1 MSDKENQES
10 TVGKSSRTPVK
21 HAMYN
26 TVLGS
31 MVGALSTGKTPCAK
45 VLLVVDLCAGDGADT
60 QGELSSSPS
69 ITRHHLEFKLPPDKQ
84 VARTAIFY
92 EKDIATFSRLRE
104 RHGDCPQITLIN
116 QDSREFSLDPVYA
129 KNNASVL
136 IYADPNN
143 VDQLPLTKKLMDSLT
158 PTTLFMITMGCNAG
172 GLKRLTYEHRA
183 KWFDMAMMI
192 IDWVKPWQDL
202 CLFSLNNDKSQW
214 AYILIIPNK
223 WSEDFTKKMKVKAG
237 KIWKSGMTATSFRRD
252 GKSNLENKLDEL
264 FLTQKEKEA
273 L

>member
-10 TVGKSSRTPVK
+10 TVGKSSRTPYK
-21 HAMYN
+21 HWLLRRIMGMAI
-26 TVLGS
+26 
-31 MVGALSTGKTPCAK
+31 GAQSTGKTPCSNIFIA
-45 VLLVVDLCAGDGADT
+45 VDLCAGDGADT

-69 ITRHHLEFKLPPDKQ
+69 IIRHHLTPDLSTTVQLTK
-84 VARTAIFY
+84 TAIFY
-92 EKDIATFSRLRE
+92 EKDIATFSRLRA

-116 QDSREFSLDPVYA
+116 QDSRELPLEMVHA
-129 KNNASVL
+129 KNNASVF

-143 VDQLPLTKKLMDSLT
+143 VDQLPITKKLMDGLT
-158 PTTLFMITMGCNAG
+158 ATTLFMITMGCNAA
-172 GLKRLTYEHRA
+172 GLKRLTYEHRE
-183 KWFDMAMMI
+183 KWFHMAKMI
-192 IDWVKPWQDL
+192 IDSVKPWHDL

-214 AYILIIPNK
+214 AYILIIPDK
-223 WSEDFTKKMKVKAG
+223 WSEKFTKKAKTNGDKMWRGGV
-237 KIWKSGMTATSFRRD
+237 TTTSLRRD

>member
-1 MSDKENQES
+1 MSDKENQQS

-21 HAMYN
+21 HTIYR
-26 TVLGS
+26 TLLGS
-31 MVGALSTGKTPCAK
+31 MIGALSTGKTPCAK
-45 VLLVVDLCAGDGADT
+45 VFLVVDLCAGDGADT

-69 ITRHHLEFKLPPDKQ
+69 ITRHHLEFKLPLGRE

-104 RHGDCPQITLIN
+104 RHGDCPQITLVN
-116 QDSREFSLDPVYA
+116 QDSREFTLDPVYA

-143 VDQLPLTKKLMDSLT
+143 VDQLPINKKLMDGLT

-172 GLKRLTYEHRA
+172 GLKRLTYEHRE
-183 KWFDMAMMI
+183 KWFDMAKMI
-192 IDWVKPWQDL
+192 IDSVKPWQDL

-223 WSEDFTKKMKVKAG
+223 WSEDLIKKLKVKSG
-237 KIWKSGMTATSFRRD
+237 KIWKNGATATSLRRD
-252 GKSNLENKLDEL
+252 GKSNLENKFDEL